1 MDPNERASCVVNSS
15 SDARMHAC
23 SLRTF
28 NVDEDP
34 GLIEPFLKESKYTF
48 PVLMAKSYFEGII
61 PQWSIPRNWM
71 VDDTVTLR
79 LETTGFGG
87 DGDKWLKQ
95 VVARLNEPLK

>member
-1 MDPNERASCVVNSS
+1 
-15 SDARMHAC
+15 MHAC